1 MELVVLALERERG
14 WCDGGISETGQTG
27 GFSVRVRDDDVN
39 EAMIETR
46 QASREG
52 N

>member
-1 MELVVLALERERG
+1 MVLALERERG
-14 WCDGGISETGQTG
+14 WCDGGIRETGQTG
-27 GFSVRVRDDDVN
+27 GFSVRAGGDDVN